1 LWFAKQLALQYNPL
15 AMTAEPTTAEKLRA
29 LPWSIASNAFLAIFV
44 QLTYFG
50 SVFVLFLDELG
61 LSKGQVG
68 LVLSLIPF
76 ASLLALFV
84 APAVARLGYKRTYIT
99 FFLARNLVTAGLVFT
114 PLVLSQFGSRAAL
127 VFVIGVVATFAI
139 FRAVGITGSFPW
151 IQEYVPNAVRG
162 KYTATNNFFST
173 LTGFLAIM
181 TAGLVLNRTMDLT
194 GYVVLIALG
203 VLFGMV
209 SVWLARRI
217 PGGAPASA
225 ADAEERRQRDLATA
239 LRDSTL
245 IRYLAGVGLFTLA
258 TVSLSSF
265 LSLYM
270 QDEVGL
276 SSASVVRLQNGVL
289 VGSLLSTYLWG
300 WAADRYGS
308 KPVIM
313 YGSAMRALLP
323 LGWMLMPKGTALSF
337 PVAIGIAFMQG
348 IADVGW
354 TVGSARLLYNR
365 VVPPD
370 KRTDYLAL
378 YFAWVGIAGG
388 FSQLIGGRLLDATS
402 GLGGQ
407 FLFFDITPY
416 TPLLLLGAILPI
428 VAMVIFRRI
437 QEDRALG
444 MGEFA
449 GLFLRGN
456 PFLAMEAVVR
466 FGRAGDEYAAVR
478 VTERLGKAKSP
489 LTVEELLEAL
499 DDPRFNVR
507 FEALVSIARMAPDQR
522 LIDALAEVLAGPEP
536 ALSTVAAWGLGR
548 MGDPRAIEPLRQAAV
563 ASQYRSV
570 RTHCIRALGVLGDR
584 ESIPGLLQGLE
595 EETDLGLELAYSAAL
610 GRLQVTE
617 ATGRL
622 LQLLD
627 ASPNHNTR
635 QEMALDI
642 ARLVGDEGYFVQ
654 LWRQFREEP
663 GTAAAQVLMNLKKRA
678 AAFGPDH
685 TDLVAAL
692 DRAAGALARGELD
705 AGMAPLAE
713 ALRLVPPHHLA
724 EHEHLIVADCA
735 DHLEADRAAR
745 LEYGVLAL
753 HTLHHAWAG

>member
-1 LWFAKQLALQYNPL
+1 
-15 AMTAEPTTAEKLRA
+15 MTTEPTTAEKLRA
-29 LPWSIASNAFLAIFV
+29 LPWSIASNAFLAVFV

-50 SVFVLFLDELG
+50 SLFVLFLNELG

-76 ASLLALFV
+76 AGLLALFV
-84 APAVARLGYKRTYIT
+84 APAVARAGYKRTYVT
-99 FFLARNLVTAGLVFT
+99 FFVARNLVTAALVFT
-114 PLVLSQFGSRAAL
+114 PLVLSQFGSQTAL
-127 VFVIGVVATFAI
+127 VFVTGVVALFAV

-173 LTGFLAIM
+173 LTGFLAIT
-181 TAGLVLNRTMDLT
+181 TAGFVLNRTMGLT

-209 SVWLARRI
+209 SAWLARRI
-217 PGGAPASA
+217 PGGAPARA
-225 ADAEERRQRDLATA
+225 GDAQERNHRDLGTA
-239 LRDSTL
+239 LRDSTF

-258 TVSLSSF
+258 TVPLGSF

-276 SSASVVRLQNGVL
+276 GSASVVRLQNGVL
-289 VGSLLSTYLWG
+289 VGALLSTYLWG

-323 LGWMLMPKGTALSF
+323 LGWMLMPRGTALSF
-337 PVAIGIAFMQG
+337 PVAMGIAFMQG

-378 YFAWVGIAGG
+378 YFAWIGIAGG
-388 FSQLIGGRLLDATS
+388 FSQLIGGQLLDLTS
-402 GLGGQ
+402 GLSGQ

-416 TPLLLLGAILPI
+416 TPLLLLGAILP
-428 VAMVIFRRI
+428 VAAMVVFRRI
-437 QEDRALG
+437 REDRALG
-444 MGEFA
+444 MGQFA

-456 PFLAMEAVVR
+456 PFLALEAVVR
-466 FGRAGDEYAAVR
+466 FGRAGDEDATVR
-478 VTERLGKAKSP
+478 MTERLGMARSP

-507 FEALVSIARMAPDQR
+507 FEALVSIARMTPDQR
-522 LIDALAEVLAGPEP
+522 LIDALADVLAGPEP

-548 MGDPRAIEPLRQAAV
+548 MGDPRAIESLRQSAV
-563 ASQYRSV
+563 ASPYRSV
-570 RTHCIRALGVLGDR
+570 RAHCIRALGVLGDR
-584 ESIPGLLQGLE
+584 ESIPDLLQGLAA
-595 EETDLGLELAYSAAL
+595 ETDTGLKLAYSAAL

-617 ATGRL
+617 ATAP
-622 LQLLD
+622 LLD
-627 ASPNHNTR
+627 LLHTSPSHNAR

-654 LWRQFREEP
+654 LWRQFREQP
-663 GTAAAQVLMNLKKRA
+663 GTAAAQVLMDLKKRA
-678 AAFGPDH
+678 EAFGPDH
-685 TDLVAAL
+685 ADLVAAL
-692 DRAAGALARGELD
+692 DRAAAALARDELD
-705 AGMAPLAE
+705 EGMAPLVE
-713 ALRLVPPHHLA
+713 ALRLVPSHHLA
-724 EHEHLIVADCA
+724 GHEHLIVADCA
-735 DHLEADRAAR
+735 DHLEQDGATR
-745 LEYGVLAL
+745 LEYAALAL